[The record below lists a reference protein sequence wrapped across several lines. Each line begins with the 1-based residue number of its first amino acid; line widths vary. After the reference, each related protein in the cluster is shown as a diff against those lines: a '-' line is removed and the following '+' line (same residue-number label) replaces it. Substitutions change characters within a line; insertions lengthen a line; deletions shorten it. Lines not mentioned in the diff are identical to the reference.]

1 MPCELPSSVRPRM
14 SKINKTI
21 YGAMAVIQTALK
33 ELGLLKMLYVFFKYD
48 MFFKPFQRF

>member
-21 YGAMAVIQTALK
+21 YGAMAVIHTAL
-33 ELGLLKMLYVFFKYD
+33 EDLLVKKGSY
-48 MFFKPFQRF
+48 